1 MKPRQNLYLD
11 DDLSAELERLAKKP
25 GTSKSAIVAEA
36 LKTLFEHKGSKE
48 LDDKLKPR
56 LDKLSNQLNR
66 IERNQRVLIESLAL
80 YIRFHFSILP
90 PLPEA
95 DQAAG
100 RALAADRFQAFID
113 QVGRRVAGGKSVVD
127 DVFGRM
133 SESETQQ

>member
-1 MKPRQNLYLD
+1 MKPRQNLYID
-11 DDLSAELERLAKKP
+11 ADLSAELDRLAKKP
-25 GTSKSAIVAEA
+25 GASKSAIVAEA
-36 LKTLFEHKGSKE
+36 MKTLFERRGAKE

-80 YIRFHFSILP
+80 YIRFHFSVLP

-100 RALAADRFQAFID
+100 RALANDRFQAFID

-127 DVFGRM
+127 DVFARA
-133 SESETQQ
+133 ESETQQ